1 MLNQRSQTFAWSIK
15 QPLTFWYLKRMFERY
30 PIHFLGEGLFEYWFS
45 YCFRVKVVK
54 KSSSVTYPEIRRCT
68 LISHQRY
75 RISRERSGI
84 SFNRCDYLQ
93 RCRFLVRVTVF
104 PAIDELDFRET
115 WCISKSKF
123 QSMYHFCSAHKPA
136 SSIRWIDFAQIQE
149 FVWAFTCR
157 SRSWLTW
164 NDC

>member
-1 MLNQRSQTFAWSIK
+1 MVLENDVWAISDPFLRRMSVQILVFLLFLCRSCV
-15 QPLTFWYLKRMFERY
+15 E
-30 PIHFLGEGLFEYWFS
+30 
-45 YCFRVKVVK
+45 VVK
-54 KSSSVTYPEIRRCT
+54 KSSSVTYPEIQRCT

-84 SFNRCDYLQ
+84 SFNRYDYLQ
-93 RCRFLVRVTVF
+93 RCRSIIRVTVF

-115 WCISKSKF
+115 WCIFKSKF
-123 QSMYHFCSAHKPA
+123 QSMWNFCSAHKPA
-136 SSIRWIDFAQIQE
+136 SSVRRIDFAQIQE

-164 NDC
+164 NDCWGRVHYRIFVL